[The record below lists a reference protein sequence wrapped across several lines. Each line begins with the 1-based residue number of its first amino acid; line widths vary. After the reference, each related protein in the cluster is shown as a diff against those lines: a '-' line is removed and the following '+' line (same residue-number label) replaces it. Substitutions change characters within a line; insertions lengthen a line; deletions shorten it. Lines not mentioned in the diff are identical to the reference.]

1 MYMRRNADFSATG
14 SVIVSGV
21 LGEQAGSLSGIVSY
35 FIAKAEIYVESDTS
49 GVIYVVTFEDG
60 RLKPTLP

>member
-14 SVIVSGV
+14 SVIVSV
-21 LGEQAGSLSGIVSY
+21 LGEQGGSLIGIVSY
-35 FIAKAEIYVESDTS
+35 FITNAEIYVERRYVGSDIR
-49 GVIYVVTFEDG
+49 GHLEGG